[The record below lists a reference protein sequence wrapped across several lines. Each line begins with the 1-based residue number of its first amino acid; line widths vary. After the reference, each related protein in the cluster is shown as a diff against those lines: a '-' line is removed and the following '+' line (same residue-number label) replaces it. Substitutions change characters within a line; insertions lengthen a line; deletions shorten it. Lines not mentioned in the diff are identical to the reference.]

1 LEVKCPLRRKIVH
14 GSVPEHY
21 LSQIL
26 LNLEICDL
34 EMGHFIEFV
43 PGNADNNYEI
53 NIVEVPRD
61 REWFANKV
69 SEMKEFWDSVVKY
82 RQEGIETHPKYA
94 SYKKRS
100 DSIKNTKRLKKEP
113 DTDFV
118 PNVRTVEF
126 LDDY

>member
-1 LEVKCPLRRKIVH
+1 
-14 GSVPEHY
+14 
-21 LSQIL
+21 
-26 LNLEICDL
+26 
-34 EMGHFIEFV
+34 
-43 PGNADNNYEI
+43 
-53 NIVEVPRD
+53 
-61 REWFANKV
+61 
-69 SEMKEFWDSVVKY
+69 MKEFWDSVVKY